1 PGDAVDGRFVQAAG
15 GSEAQE
21 LAYALAGLARVW
33 RAAVAAGQESGAA
46 LARIPVTLTAD
57 QDQFATIAKFRAARR
72 LIALMAGA
80 AGVTTAPKL
89 HAETAWRM
97 MAGLDVH
104 TNLLRTT
111 IAAFAAGVGGAD
123 SLTVLPFTAALG
135 LADGFARRL
144 ARNTQRVLI
153 DEAHIW
159 RVADPAAGSGAV
171 EAETA
176 ALAAAAW
183 ARFQAIERAGGLH
196 EAANGSFAA
205 DIRRVAAERARD
217 VARRKLPLTG
227 ASDYPNLDEE
237 RPGVLAAAVAAVD
250 A

>member
-1 PGDAVDGRFVQAAG
+1 
-15 GSEAQE
+15 E

-72 LIALMAGA
+72 LIALMAEA

-111 IAAFAAGVGGAD
+111 IAAFAAGVGGAANIAGVEHCMTRLR
-123 SLTVLPFTAALG
+123 LTLNDTSK
-135 LADGFARRL
+135 AD
-144 ARNTQRVLI
+144 TKTI
-153 DEAHIW
+153 
-159 RVADPAAGSGAV
+159 
-171 EAETA
+171 
-176 ALAAAAW
+176 
-183 ARFQAIERAGGLH
+183 QAIAGVQGTL
-196 EAANGSFAA
+196 
-205 DIRRVAAERARD
+205 
-217 VARRKLPLTG
+217 
-227 ASDYPNLDEE
+227 
-237 RPGVLAAAVAAVD
+237 
-250 A
+250 